1 MLRQD
6 IRGVHQGRGT
16 TADSS
21 LGPTSSTSSDDNSS
35 SSGNDNGYGNTSSNI
50 SLSTVYKCTLDG
62 MEISFTTTVTGI
74 TVHSIHILIQ
84 E

>member
-21 LGPTSSTSSDDNSS
+21 LGPNSSTSSDNN
-35 SSGNDNGYGNTSSNI
+35 SSGNGNGNCNTSSNI